1 MLAHAVPSYSGGKLG
16 TGQILS
22 FLASLGVEERLRR
35 YSIGQKSL
43 LSPLPEALKHCNTRW
58 CTLPCDR
65 PLESGRYSMATICWV
80 LVVGMGPLD
89 VELRGKHWWLYVVAA
104 VGIG

>member
-1 MLAHAVPSYSGGKLG
+1 MSRRVLAHAVPSYSGGKLG
-16 TGQILS
+16 TGQSLS

-43 LSPLPEALKHCNTRW
+43 LPPMPDALKHWSTMW
-58 CTLPCDR
+58 CTLPCEF
-65 PLESGRYSMATICWV
+65 PLKSGTNSKATTCWV

-89 VELRGKHWWLYVVAA
+89 VELRGKHW
-104 VGIG
+104 